1 MPAPKSLRKALPTA
15 KLLGTVA
22 SHLILFASTIPRF
35 STPWLRTRR
44 NDNSRASNN
53 PPISTTLPSSSPPP
67 KKNDQKN
74 PQGAIMTTRQT
85 IAPPTPP
92 NVKINSPISQK
103 ILSQN
108 RTHFPTNPSH
118 LVQNHPSPPN
128 LHQLRQPRQPTD
140 RRCRFIAHT
149 ADLSARTPSP
159 PSSINRRC
167 RLIVHPI
174 DRAPD

>member
-1 MPAPKSLRKALPTA
+1 MQVISSSLP
-15 KLLGTVA
+15 
-22 SHLILFASTIPRF
+22 PRF
-35 STPWLRTRR
+35 RVFQHPGYEHDGTITPAHLTTHQ
-44 NDNSRASNN
+44 SVN
-53 PPISTTLPSSSPPP
+53 PPISTTLPSSPPPP

-128 LHQLRQPRQPTD
+128 PHQLRQPRQKTD